1 MLQQVADGVH
11 RSTDGVVNFYIVED
25 DTGLTLID
33 SGWPDSWPRI
43 TEAIVSLDRPA
54 SDVKAL
60 LLTHSHVDH
69 MGAAEHTRVT
79 LDIPVHLHAHEA
91 QLARGQAPGS
101 SPFSLIAPLAPQV
114 WKPKV
119 LSFLLHGLR
128 HGAQSV
134 DYLSEVTVFGD
145 DAVLDVPGRPQAVA
159 CPGHTAGHTAYHL
172 PDRGVLFSGDALATL
187 DMLTGARGPR
197 LLPDVLQSDP
207 NAARTSLSALAVLEA
222 GIVLP
227 GHGEPWHGSPAVAV
241 EHARG

>member
-1 MLQQVADGVH
+1 MLQRVADGVH
-11 RSTDGVVNFYIVED
+11 RSTDGVVNFYVVED
-25 DTGLTLID
+25 DDGLTLID
-33 SGWPDSWPRI
+33 SGWPDSWPAI
-43 TEAIVSLDRPA
+43 TDALVSLNRPA

-69 MGAAEHTRVT
+69 MGAAEHARVA

-91 QLARGQAPGS
+91 QLARGEAPGS
-101 SPFSLIAPLAPQV
+101 SPLSLIAPLAPQL

-119 LSFLLHGLR
+119 AGFLLHAMRHNLR
-128 HGAQSV
+128 ALT
-134 DYLSEVTVFGD
+134 YLSQVTVFGD
-145 DAVLDVPGRPQAVA
+145 DDVLDVPGRPQAVA
-159 CPGHTAGHTAYHL
+159 CHGHTAGHAAYHL
-172 PDRGVLFSGDALATL
+172 PGRGVLFSGDALVTL

-207 NAARTSLSALAVLEA
+207 NAARTSLSALAALDA

-227 GHGEPWHGSPAVAV
+227 GHGEPWHGSPAAAV